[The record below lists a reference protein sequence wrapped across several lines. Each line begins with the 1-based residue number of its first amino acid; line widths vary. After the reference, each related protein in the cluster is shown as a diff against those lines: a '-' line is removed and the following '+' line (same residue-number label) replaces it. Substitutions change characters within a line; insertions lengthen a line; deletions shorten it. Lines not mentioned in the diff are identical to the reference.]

1 MALGD
6 PGVQSFDRAF
16 TRIQNSHIVAGL
28 TPLFTL
34 RDQLITNPGFR
45 DRGGMDTAD
54 RDHLVKHLIV
64 ADRMRRRITYNPGD
78 LSIKDLEAKVT
89 DTQEVI
95 GSDVDTFIGEELPQ
109 LGGGEFMLPWEL
121 DGSNPNIPMLSEF
134 AHISGP
140 GKLLLL
146 AVDRTI
152 ETYTRLESRNRI
164 RFLTVSDSVR
174 VYSAFEQ
181 IYQYLMAFGG
191 DENRVDI
198 VNPLPS
204 DEPKGV
210 KDSPNRSSQ
219 GTSPQNAS

>member
-6 PGVQSFDRAF
+6 PGIQSFDRAF

-45 DRGGMDTAD
+45 DRGGMDTKD
-54 RDHLVKHLIV
+54 RDHLVTHLIV

-78 LSIKDLEAKVT
+78 ISIKDLKAMVT
-89 DTQEVI
+89 DTEEVI
-95 GSDVDTFIGEELPQ
+95 GSDKDTFMGEELPQ

-121 DGSNPNIPMLSEF
+121 DGSNPNIPMISEF
-134 AHISGP
+134 QHITGP
-140 GKLLLL
+140 GKVLLL
-146 AVDRTI
+146 ALDRTI

-174 VYSAFEQ
+174 MYSLFEQ

-198 VNPLPS
+198 VNPLPT
-204 DEPKGV
+204 DEPKGIG
-210 KDSPNRSSQ
+210 DSPNRSSQ
-219 GTSPQNAS
+219 GTSPQ

>member
-34 RDQLITNPGFR
+34 RDQLITSAGFR
-45 DRGGMDTAD
+45 DRGGIDTSD
-54 RDHLVKHLIV
+54 RDHLIKHLIV

-78 LSIKDLEAKVT
+78 FSIKDLEAKVT

-95 GSDVDTFIGEELPQ
+95 GSDVDTFVGEELPQ

-134 AHISGP
+134 THVTGP

-146 AVDRTI
+146 AVDRAI

-174 VYSAFEQ
+174 MYSSFEQ
-181 IYQYLMAFGG
+181 IYQYLMSFGG

-198 VNPLPS
+198 VNPLAS
-204 DEPKGV
+204 DEPKGIG
-210 KDSPNRSSQ
+210 DSPNRSSQ
-219 GTSPQNAS
+219 GASPQ

>member
-16 TRIQNSHIVAGL
+16 TRIQNSHIVAGM
-28 TPLFTL
+28 TPLMTL
-34 RDQLITNPGFR
+34 RDQLITSPGFR
-45 DRGGMDTAD
+45 DRGGMDTSD
-54 RDHLVKHLIV
+54 RDHLIAHLIV

-78 LSIKDLEAKVT
+78 LSIKDLEAKIT
-89 DTQEVI
+89 NINEVI
-95 GSDVDTFIGEELPQ
+95 GSDKDTFVGEELPQ
-109 LGGGEFMLPWEL
+109 LGGGEFMIPWEL

-134 AHISGP
+134 THITGP

-146 AVDRTI
+146 ALDRTI
-152 ETYTRLESRNRI
+152 ESYTRLESRNRI

-174 VYSAFEQ
+174 MYSSFEQ

-191 DENRVDI
+191 DDNRVDI
-198 VNPLPS
+198 VNPLPA

-210 KDSPNRSSQ
+210 DDSPNRSPQ
-219 GTSPQNAS
+219 GGSPQNAS